1 MAPETILYNQ
11 YSEKSDIWA
20 LGVVLYEMLHGFP
33 PYKAPSDSSLL
44 NLYLTTPV
52 SFTQSTSLPNEVKKL
67 ISNMLMLDHNHRY

>member
-11 YSEKSDIWA
+11 YSEKSDVWA

-52 SFTQSTSLPNEVKKL
+52 NFSSSNSLPKDVKNL
-67 ISNMLMLDHNHRY
+67 ISNMLMIESKNRY

>member
-52 SFTQSTSLPNEVKKL
+52 SFTQSSSLPNEVKGL
-67 ISNMLMLDHNHRY
+67 ISNMLMLDQN

>member
-1 MAPETILYNQ
+1 MKNFNVNTPLYMAPETVLYNQ
-11 YSEKSDIWA
+11 DSEKSDIWA

-52 SFTQSTSLPNEVKKL
+52 SFT
-67 ISNMLMLDHNHRY
+67 

>member
-11 YSEKSDIWA
+11 YSEKSDVWA
-20 LGVVLYEMLHGFP
+20 LGVVFYEMLHGIFIIKIYTGFP

-52 SFTQSTSLPNEVKKL
+52 TFS
-67 ISNMLMLDHNHRY
+67 